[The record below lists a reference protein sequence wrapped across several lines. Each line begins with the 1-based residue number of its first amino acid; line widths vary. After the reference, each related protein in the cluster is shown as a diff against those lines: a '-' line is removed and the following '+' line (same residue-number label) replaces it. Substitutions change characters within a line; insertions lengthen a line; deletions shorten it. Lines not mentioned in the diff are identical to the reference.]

1 VEVKA
6 MSQAATPRSL
16 AIFLGLVLGTPAA
29 LIAVAVWLVPTY
41 RIYAA
46 LGALVL
52 GLVIGFLI
60 ASVLE
65 NDILDAAAQA
75 KVHVEQ
81 KDLENKIDQKKADTV
96 DIALLNMRKLDE
108 YYNLNK
114 QQARRSFNSS
124 IAAVVV
130 GFATIL
136 LSVRFV
142 SDPSAKFASALAGV
156 LGQFIGA
163 CFFYLYNKSL
173 NQLNLF
179 YGKLISLQN
188 TMLALQ
194 LCEKLTTSKE
204 DTMKTI
210 ALELMSRKETT
221 ITDSWTRGSKPPKPT
236 DIRPRARAK
245 AQKVS
250 RNPLPRGVEGESP
263 VADRVPVNGG

>member
-1 VEVKA
+1 
-6 MSQAATPRSL
+6 MPHSATSRSL
-16 AIFLGLVLGTPAA
+16 TIFLGLVLGTPAA
-29 LIAVAVWLVPTY
+29 LIAAAIWLAPNY
-41 RIYAA
+41 RIWAA
-46 LGALVL
+46 LLALVL

-60 ASVLE
+60 ASILE
-65 NDILDAAAQA
+65 NEILDAAAQA
-75 KVHVEQ
+75 KVRVEQ
-81 KDLENKIDQKKADTV
+81 KDIENKIDQKKADTV

-204 DTMKTI
+204 ETMKII
-210 ALELMSRKETT
+210 ALELMNRKEMTT
-221 ITDSWTRGSKPPKPT
+221 SGPWMGGNKQPKPANT
-236 DIRPRARAK
+236 HSK
-245 AQKVS
+245 AGTKA
-250 RNPLPRGVEGESP
+250 PKTPEGLLPQGATVGNA
-263 VADRVPVNGG
+263 VVDRVPFNGG